1 MADIKK
7 FLDKAGTTHL
17 WGKIIEELAKKEE
30 AGAAAAVE
38 AKLGNVPADST
49 VMKEIEKAKTEATY
63 DDTEVRGLISS
74 NAGEINTLKGT
85 DAGKSVRT
93 IANEELTK
101 QLIPENAKDALNTLQ
116 EIAAW
121 IQEHPDDASA
131 MNDKITALQTAVGT
145 PAVGETPATGL
156 YLTDAENAKEIAR
169 ISALLETLAGD
180 VTSLGSLA
188 GKDQIKDADVADD
201 AAIAMSKISGLTDAL
216 NAKQN
221 TIPANT
227 YDTYGSAAAVLGSA
241 SDDHTKNTVYG
252 VKAYT
257 DYVVGNLD
265 TTAALTNEEID
276 QAIAE
281 ATAI

>member
-17 WGKIIEELAKKEE
+17 WGKIIEELAKKED

-38 AKLGNVPADST
+38 AKLGNVPAGST

-63 DDTEVRGLISS
+63 NDTEVRGLISA
-74 NAGEINTLKGT
+74 NAGDINTLKGT

-101 QLIPENAKDALNTLQ
+101 QLIPDNAKDALNSLQ

-121 IQEHPDDASA
+121 IQAHPDDASA
-131 MNDKITALQTAVGT
+131 MNGKITALQTAVGT
-145 PAVGETPATGL
+145 PAADGKSATGL
-156 YLTDAENAKEIAR
+156 YLADAENAAEIERVAG
-169 ISALLETLAGD
+169 LLETLTGD
-180 VTSLGSLA
+180 INKLGSLA
-188 GKDQIKDADVADD
+188 GKDQIKDADVASD
-201 AAIAMSKISGLTDAL
+201 AAIAMSKINGLIDAL
-216 NAKQN
+216 NSKQN
-221 TIPANT
+221 TIAANT
-227 YDTYGSAAAVLGSA
+227 YDAYGSAAAVLGKA

-252 VKAYT
+252 AKAYT

-265 TTAALTNEEID
+265 TTAALTNAEID

-281 ATAI
+281 ATA